1 MTDRLRLLAATA
13 AFCFI
18 GSSALRAEIA
28 VSANDA
34 KVRLVDGVNTV
45 VSNPRPDTVT
55 LIDLSANPPRK
66 IAEIAVPN
74 SVAGPPLN
82 VAVTADEGLALVS
95 SALKID
101 PADPA
106 KQIADDRLSVIDL
119 KANPPAVIAT
129 VTVGKGAAGVS
140 INKAGDMAI
149 VANRSEGTISV
160 LKIAGK
166 TVTVG
171 PKIAL
176 GPANSGPS
184 HVVFSADGKSAFVTR
199 DNDHKVSVL
208 AIKGDVVE
216 YTGRDMHPGQRP
228 YGLDLMAG
236 PMAVV
241 ANIGLGF
248 GDQDTVSVIDTAA
261 SPPRVVNTITV
272 GQTPEGIK
280 LSPDGKFVAVG
291 VMNGSN
297 KPAASP
303 FYQKAGSLIIYAL
316 AGKDLSK
323 VSEAPIGGWCQ
334 GIVWSKD
341 AKTILAQCMV
351 EEEITSF
358 SFDGKALMKT
368 GSIKVPGGPAGLR
381 TAE

>member
-1 MTDRLRLLAATA
+1 MANHLRLLAG
-13 AFCFI
+13 I
-18 GSSALRAEIA
+18 SALCIVGSPALHAEIA

-34 KVRLVDGVNTV
+34 KVRLINGVNTV
-45 VSNPRPDTVT
+45 LSNPGPDTVT
-55 LIDLSANPPRK
+55 VIDLSASPPRK
-66 IAEIAVPN
+66 IAEIPAPS
-74 SVAGPPLN
+74 SVVGPPMN
-82 VAVTADEGLALVS
+82 VAVTADEGLALVA
-95 SALKID
+95 SAMKID
-101 PADPA
+101 PADPT

-119 KANPPAVIAT
+119 KASPPAVIAT
-129 VTVGKGAAGVS
+129 LTVGKGAAGVS

-171 PKIAL
+171 AKIAL

-184 HVVFSADGKSAFVTR
+184 HVVFSADGKSAFVSR

-208 AIKGDVVE
+208 AIKGDTVE

-280 LSPDGKFVAVG
+280 MSPDGKFVAVG

-297 KPAASP
+297 KPVSSP
-303 FYQKAGSLIIYAL
+303 FYQKSGSLIIYAL
-316 AGKDLSK
+316 AGKELSR
-323 VSEAPIGGWCQ
+323 VAEAPIGGWCQ

-341 AKTILAQCMV
+341 ARTILAQCMV

-358 SFDGKALMKT
+358 SFDGKALTRT
-368 GSIKVPGGPAGLR
+368 GSIKVPGGPAGIR